1 MTLAPTQPYTLDGP
15 TALTARITAPGRIGD
30 LPLTPTAA
38 ATEDL
43 SRGLRALQESRPK
56 YEEAE
61 KYYRAKNPELFG
73 HWRIARA
80 LARTANRYKLNYAK
94 TPVNAL
100 AERLKISSVIV
111 SDNTD
116 EEPTSL
122 ETEHAPTA
130 STEAESS
137 DLTRSFRKDIW
148 VALKLQRKTKELH
161 KWVSVYGDAYWF
173 VWTKSPDDS
182 TPVIYYNSPL
192 TTRVLY
198 EEEHPDTPAF
208 AIKCWTKNR
217 TKYAILYYVDQI
229 EYYIQKRNATEATL
243 ADGTA
248 WDLYDVV
255 ENPFNRIPI
264 FHFRNSDPYGTPE
277 HIDGYGAQDAINK
290 LSTTMV
296 HTSEY
301 EGFPQRFQLTDPN
314 AELAGD
320 SNDND
325 GWDDETTHSD
335 RANEVNDNDA
345 ANESGPGTILTLKA
359 RAAGQFQVADPDAF
373 LKPLEFYIHSMS
385 QLTTTPLR
393 FFETLP
399 SRPNGEAARAD
410 EAPFVEKVKD
420 RQAVYEDTYV
430 DAFGFAF
437 ALLNDEDPTDE
448 PYAIDVRWGPA
459 VSIEDA
465 LGWDTVKKKVEAGVP
480 RRVALIEAGYPVD
493 QVDSWLKANEDKMT
507 LNTDIR
513 TLETLSLAIRNLSG
527 AGTLTDNESLAKA
540 LALVLTRLLGE
551 KVDPPDPSV
560 FVSPPPTTAPTNPA
574 DPNRNPS
581 GLPPTNQ
588 PTPPTQQTNDDKRTP
603 TGADD
608 ITQQRDR
615 SGR

>member
-1 MTLAPTQPYTLDGP
+1 MTTQHMPTQPYALDRP
-15 TALTARITAPGRIGD
+15 TSLTQALLAPIRVGD
-30 LPLTPTAA
+30 LPLTPTARP
-38 ATEDL
+38 TEDL
-43 SRGLRALQESRPK
+43 ARALKALEEARPG

-80 LARTANRYKLNYAK
+80 LSRTANRYKLNYAK
-94 TPVNAL
+94 TPINAL
-100 AERLKISSVIV
+100 SERLKISSVIV
-111 SDNTD
+111 SEATD

-122 ETEHAPTA
+122 EAEHSPTA
-130 STEAESS
+130 DTEEAGS

-148 VALKLQRKTKELH
+148 VKLKLQRKTKELH

-173 VWTKSPDDS
+173 IWTTAEDDT

-192 TTRVLY
+192 TTRLLY
-198 EEEHPDTPAF
+198 DEEHPDTPAF
-208 AIKCWTKNR
+208 AIKCWTKNKVR
-217 TKYAILYYVDQI
+217 YAILYYADQI
-229 EYYIQKRNATEATL
+229 EYYIQKRNATKAATL
-243 ADGTA
+243 DGTG
-248 WDLYDVV
+248 WELYDVV
-255 ENPFNRIPI
+255 ENPFNTIPI
-264 FHFRNSDPYGTPE
+264 FHFRNGDPYGAPE
-277 HIDGYGAQDAINK
+277 HVDGYGAQDAINK

-314 AELAGD
+314 QEIAGD
-320 SNDND
+320 ASDND

-335 RANEVNDNDA
+335 RDNSTADSNEA
-345 ANESGPGTILTLKA
+345 ANESGPGTILNLKA

-430 DAFGFAF
+430 DAFAFAF
-437 ALLNDEDPTDE
+437 ALLNEEDPETN
-448 PYAIDVRWGPA
+448 PYSVDVRWGPA

-513 TLETLSLAIRNLSG
+513 TLETLSLAIRNLST
-527 AGTLTDNESLAKA
+527 AGTLTDNESLSHA
-540 LALVLTRLLGE
+540 LAMVLTRLLGE
-551 KVDPPDPSV
+551 KVEPPDPSTFINPPMPPTDPANRNQPGV
-560 FVSPPPTTAPTNPA
+560 PPTT
-574 DPNRNPS
+574 D
-581 GLPPTNQ
+581 
-588 PTPPTQQTNDDKRTP
+588 PTPPTQQDNDDKRTP

-608 ITQQRDR
+608 IAQQRNR
-615 SGR
+615 SGH